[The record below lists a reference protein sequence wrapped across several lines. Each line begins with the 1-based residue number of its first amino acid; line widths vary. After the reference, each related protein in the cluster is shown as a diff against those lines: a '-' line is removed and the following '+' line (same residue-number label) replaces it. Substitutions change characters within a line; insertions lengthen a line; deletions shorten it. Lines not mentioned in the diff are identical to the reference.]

1 MPQIAVIADGDNEG
15 SDSRKDQNCDASYLG
30 PLDAASDAI
39 AESRRVSALA
49 SDELTA
55 WACILH
61 RAA

>member
-1 MPQIAVIADGDNEG
+1 MSQIPVLAGDGGEG
-15 SDSRKDQNCDASYLG
+15 PDPTTADSRDASYLG

-55 WACILH
+55 WSWILH